1 SCAPRASAAETQAVD
16 GQATLTM
23 LAAKVTYISTI
34 NLSLEQSAINIV
46 PEITLVNK
54 SDDDLENLECVL
66 SSPTDF
72 FEAAT
77 IRVER
82 LKAREELP
90 LHDIRITLN
99 YQLLSTLTETLKGKM
114 TLEIMQNGKT
124 LLKQDHDMTALS
136 ADQWLGTSI
145 FPELICA
152 YVTPNLDVVN
162 QLLSVVAEELKAETG
177 SDSIQGY
184 QADRHRVYDIC
195 SAIYRAI
202 HSWGIHYANPAASFG
217 VPGQRIRFA
226 DAIYKF
232 RLGTCL
238 DTTLLF
244 ASVMEQCGLHPVI
257 LIQESH
263 AYVGC
268 HLVERYFPE
277 MPLDDLQTIRK
288 LVDLDEFVV
297 IETTLVTKNSTFS
310 EAEASARSEHL
321 NLDKEFRCAI
331 DVVRARISGI
341 HPLPLKHSTE
351 GMEFEPPERNV
362 DALGKEYKRTLQ
374 ETVNLDELQETEL
387 RSGRIARWTQ
397 KLLDLSLR
405 NRLLNIRDTKY
416 IIPLLCP
423 DIGGMEDILAAN
435 DSLTLNSVKEE
446 LGEKDLH
453 DLAMLRNSEIKT
465 GIKALLDSELK
476 QKRICTSLSQ
486 NEMSRRMTTLFRQG
500 KTDLEEGGVN
510 TIFAGIGFLEWRV
523 SPRDEKSYLSPILLV
538 PIRLVRKS
546 IVEGIKIVRLDE
558 DTIINE
564 TLLELLRS
572 QFHLTIPGLSPLP
585 TDKSGVDVPLV
596 MQIIRQAVKNMPGW
610 EVREEACIGHF
621 SFGKFIMWTDMTA
634 RAELLKKHPLVN
646 HLMEGGGLFDDGI
659 EVFPP
664 EEVARHI
671 DLNQLYCPMS
681 ADSSQL
687 TAVLYS
693 TLGKSFVL
701 HGPPGTGKS
710 QTITNIIAQNLAMGR
725 RVLFVSEKKAALDVV
740 HKRLS
745 QVGLRPFC
753 LELHS
758 NKSGKSEVLAQFSE
772 ALNVPDTQ
780 EPEQWGQLTGEMQA
794 LREQLND
801 YVGALHFHYPNGFS
815 AYSCFSHLMQAEEVP
830 DDLLDIPCL
839 TQTREE
845 YGRVAQ
851 LVRDLSSAF
860 EVLDAEARQAL
871 SWLDPADWSPVFE
884 KTMVASAQTLKEAV
898 SALQAAYTAFCAQ
911 FGLEPIDDTNV
922 VYAVARFGE
931 ALKSVPSI
939 PADLLSESIAEDVQ
953 FLSAF

>member
-1 SCAPRASAAETQAVD
+1 
-16 GQATLTM
+16 
-23 LAAKVTYISTI
+23 
-34 NLSLEQSAINIV
+34 
-46 PEITLVNK
+46 
-54 SDDDLENLECVL
+54 
-66 SSPTDF
+66 
-72 FEAAT
+72 
-77 IRVER
+77 
-82 LKAREELP
+82 
-90 LHDIRITLN
+90 
-99 YQLLSTLTETLKGKM
+99 
-114 TLEIMQNGKT
+114 
-124 LLKQDHDMTALS
+124 
-136 ADQWLGTSI
+136 
-145 FPELICA
+145 
-152 YVTPNLDVVN
+152 
-162 QLLSVVAEELKAETG
+162 
-177 SDSIQGY
+177 
-184 QADRHRVYDIC
+184 
-195 SAIYRAI
+195 I
-202 HSWGIHYANPAASFG
+202 HSWGIHYSNPAASFG

-226 DAIYKF
+226 DAIYTY

-257 LIQESH
+257 LIQEKH
-263 AYVGC
+263 AYIGC
-268 HLVERYFPE
+268 HLVDRYFPE

-288 LVDLDEFVV
+288 LADGDEFVV
-297 IETTLVTKNSTFS
+297 IETTLVTKNATFS
-310 EAEASARSEHL
+310 EAEAVAKSEHL
-321 NLDKEFRCAI
+321 NIDKEFKCAI
-331 DVVRARISGI
+331 DVVRARLSGI
-341 HPLPLKHSTE
+341 HPLPLKHSTD
-351 GMEFEPPERNV
+351 GMEFELPERDV
-362 DALGKEYKRTLQ
+362 EALDKEQKRTLQ
-374 ETVNLDELQETEL
+374 EAVDLDALEDTE
-387 RSGRIARWTQ
+387 RRAGRIARWTQ

-405 NRLLNIRDTKY
+405 NRLLNVRDTKY
-416 IIPLLCP
+416 VIPLACP
-423 DIGGMEDILAAN
+423 DITLMEDYLAAN
-435 DSLTLNSVKEE
+435 ETLTLNSIKEE
-446 LGEKDLH
+446 LGDKDLH

-465 GIKALLDSELK
+465 GFKGLLDNELK
-476 QKRICTSLSQ
+476 QKRLCTNLAL
-486 NEMSRRMTTLFRQG
+486 NEMSRRMTVLFRQG

-523 SPRDEKSYLSPILLV
+523 SPRDEKSYLAPILLV
-538 PIRLVRKS
+538 PIRLIRKS
-546 IVEGIKIVRLDE
+546 IVEGIKIMRLDE
-558 DTIINE
+558 ETIINE

-572 QFHLTIPGLSPLP
+572 QFHLTIPGLAPLP
-585 TDKSGVDVPLV
+585 TDKSGVDVALV
-596 MQIIRQAVKNMPGW
+596 MRIFREAVKNMPGW

-664 EEVARHI
+664 EEVGQHI

-780 EPEQWGQLTGEMQA
+780 EPSEWQEVTKNMQM

-801 YVGALHFHYPNGFS
+801 YVTALHFQYPNGFS
-815 AYSCFSHLMQAEEVP
+815 AYSCFSHLMQVVELP
-830 DDLLDIPCL
+830 DDLLEIPCL

-845 YGRVAQ
+845 YGRTVQ

-860 EVLDAEARQAL
+860 EVLAPDARQAL
-871 SWLDPADWSPVFE
+871 SWLDAADWSPVFE
-884 KTMVASAQTLKEAV
+884 KTMVTSAQKLKEALTT
-898 SALQAAYTAFCAQ
+898 LQAAYSAFCTH
-911 FGLEPIDDTNV
+911 I
-922 VYAVARFGE
+922 
-931 ALKSVPSI
+931 
-939 PADLLSESIAEDVQ
+939 
-953 FLSAF
+953 